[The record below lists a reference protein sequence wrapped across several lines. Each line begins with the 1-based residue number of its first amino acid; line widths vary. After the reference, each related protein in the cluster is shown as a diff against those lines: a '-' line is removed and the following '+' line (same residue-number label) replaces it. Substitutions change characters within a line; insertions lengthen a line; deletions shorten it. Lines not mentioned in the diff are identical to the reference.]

1 MASKYDEYRKALFG
15 DTNGVSQLSSNQNQ
29 INNLKARLA
38 AGGVDPDEALDKR
51 NWFEKLTNLPQDQNM
66 IYDFFDLIDRPKQA
80 IFKGVS
86 NLQTGEGSFGEG
98 LKEGIS
104 GKSDIGF
111 KELLQNAAG
120 SELGDDTY
128 EDLIKQG
135 EDPGFK
141 TLFKSIDLVDI
152 AGLIGDIALD
162 PMDIPIIPVVS
173 KAGKVVDAVGDV
185 AKVADTVGDVAK
197 VAKAADTVGDVS
209 KTIKFISPT
218 QAIGKLGKGAIKGTA
233 KGADK
238 LLEKGLEAVDSARG
252 ISYTRP
258 GVKWASE
265 LGKLGEGSGALEAYK
280 GLKNNLSTMF
290 STKLARNAQGIAR
303 INDVK
308 EVMTSRYLQEEYGTV
323 KKVIDEAAK
332 RTGRSV
338 DDLQKIAFNAVD
350 VVDEIPMSS
359 VIEDASK
366 GTIKFSKDLEKR
378 LIDIAKDVPDE
389 ADTLIKGISKTED
402 GMLSLGDDWLKNF
415 GGENLL
421 TGSAFSQEKLD
432 APIKRSSL
440 LSKEALAAKEANI
453 KWLNENAPEVVEAV
467 KNFYNKGNK
476 SISKQFSTMKN
487 LGDKYLENNN
497 MGWTKHVLDE
507 NYTKNL
513 NKLATDYGVD
523 PEAIRQ
529 LSSDIRGSG
538 LGGSTLNSRYYNMP
552 VDEANLLKKQELLKL
567 PGLSEEGKKFVESD
581 INLFDTS
588 GVYKSMETYMSDM
601 PKYAK
606 NLENINEVFL
616 KQGFGDLDK
625 LNSLNKQLMTGVDDA
640 GKAIDRA
647 KVTDEL
653 NKVLDN
659 TPFRIIEGNK
669 TPYGFK
675 KLDADTKEKIVN
687 FLKSSSG
694 KVGNKELTDL
704 AEKINKLDNV
714 AIDPTVLQILKMNS
728 NQNQISE
735 FAKLHNGLMKY
746 FKGNAT
752 ATVTNQLN
760 NINGNLSNMYLSGI
774 PLNEISKKVPQAFE
788 DLYVKKYDDILKKA
802 ASDINSLTK
811 DERRIFETLSLFEQN
826 VGLTTSEAILEKYGL
841 DDLVSEWGKGKTKNP
856 YKMYVNAMAQLN
868 GAEDR
873 MFKYAL
879 YSYALDNPKYI
890 RNLGIELAANASKD
904 EIARAAGEA
913 VRKVL
918 FDPKNLTAFE
928 NNTVKKI
935 IPFYNFAKNNMLYHI
950 SNMGDN
956 LQQYNKLMKAQKSI
970 TRQLYSDEDYENM
983 ADYLKTNMYIPIFGK
998 DKNGNYAF
1006 LRSNLALGDFI
1017 DFVDD
1022 PTNSLV
1028 TKLSPAL
1035 KTPIE
1040 LYTNKNMFNNLDIEK
1055 FPGEYGDIEALQGIP
1070 ILGTKKGQHAISSL
1084 TGLSQPFNQFSRL
1097 YEGFRDDGV
1106 GGAIRN
1112 AVTNTK
1118 NVDTDKL
1125 SRTYEDIND
1134 LQNIMKQYGQQG
1146 YQFSTMQELKKANKN
1161 GTISGLDALFAKY
1174 GIETGTSSS
1183 KSKYQQYSE
1192 QLFGR

>member
-1 MASKYDEYRKALFG
+1 MAGKYDDFYKLVSG
-15 DTNGVSQLSSNQNQ
+15 GKSSDSKSQLSSNQSQ

-51 NWFEKLTNLPQDQNM
+51 NWFEKLTNLPNDQNF
-66 IYDFFDLIDRPKQA
+66 IYDFFDLLDRPKQA

-141 TLFKSIDLVDI
+141 TLLKSIDLVDV

-162 PMDIPIIPVVS
+162 PLDLPVIPVVS
-173 KAGKVVDAVGDV
+173 KVGKVADTVGDV
-185 AKVADTVGDVAK
+185 AKVADTVGDVSR
-197 VAKAADTVGDVS
+197 TV
-209 KTIKFISPT
+209 KFISPT

-238 LLEKGLEAVDSARG
+238 LLEKGLGAIDSARG
-252 ISYTRP
+252 INYTRP

-290 STKLARNAQGIAR
+290 STKLARNAQDIAR

-308 EVMTSRYLQEEYGTV
+308 EVMTSRHLQEEYGTV

-366 GTIKFSKDLEKR
+366 GTIKYSKNLEKR

-402 GMLSLGDDWLKNF
+402 GMLSLSDDWLKNF

-421 TGSAFSQEKLD
+421 TGSAFSPEKLD

-467 KNFYNKGNK
+467 KNFYNKGNE

-513 NKLATDYGVD
+513 NKLATDYGAD
-523 PEAIRQ
+523 PEAVRQ

-538 LGGSTLNSRYYNMP
+538 LGGSTLNSRYYNMS

-640 GKAIDRA
+640 GKAIDRT

-659 TPFRIIEGNK
+659 SPFRIIEGNR

-728 NQNQISE
+728 NQTQISE
-735 FAKLHNGLMKY
+735 LAKAHNSLMRY

-760 NINGNLSNMYLSGI
+760 NINGNISNMYLSGM
-774 PLNEISKKVPQAFE
+774 PLDELAKRVPQSFD
-788 DLYVKKYDDILKKA
+788 DLYGGRLNYDNILKKA
-802 ASDINSLTK
+802 ASDVNSLTK
-811 DERRIFETLSLFEQN
+811 DERRIFENLSLYEQN
-826 VGLTTSEAILEKYGL
+826 VGLTTPEATLEKYAL
-841 DDLVSEWGKGKTKNP
+841 DDLASEWSKAKTKNP
-856 YKMYVNAMAQLN
+856 YKRYVNAMAQLN

-879 YSYALDNPKYI
+879 FNYALDNPNYI
-890 RNLGIELAANASKD
+890 RNLGIELAANASKE

-935 IPFYNFAKNNMLYHI
+935 IPFYNFAKNNILYHV

-1070 ILGTKKGQHAISSL
+1070 ILGTKKGQHALSSF

-1125 SRTYEDIND
+1125 SRSYEQIEE
-1134 LQNIMKQYGQQG
+1134 LQNLMKQYNQQG
-1146 YQFSTMQELKKANKN
+1146 YEFSTMNELKKANKN
-1161 GTISGLDALFAKY
+1161 GTISGLDALFNKY
-1174 GIETGTSSS
+1174 GISTTSSS
-1183 KSKYQQYSE
+1183 KKSKYEEFYDMLNQ
-1192 QLFGR
+1192 